1 MTNQIEEGIMG
12 QLEKLNRRNSTLELA
27 LKAVKN
33 LLGEDESHKDAMFLI
48 DAALANNGPTH
59 HSFEAAPLVVERPKL
74 KM

>member
-33 LLGEDESHKDAMFLI
+33 LLGEDEAHKDALFLI
-48 DAALANNGPTH
+48 NTALANNGPTH
-59 HSFEAAPLVVERPKL
+59 HSLQAAEMVVERPKL